1 MPTVPTYQDTQQHV
15 ALRPEYTEGFTVKAD
30 AEAFGS
36 AIGKG
41 MQGLATGMGT
51 LGEAVVEVEKLD
63 NDNAAKDAQT
73 KLNDWD
79 RDALYGKSGF
89 LTLTGRAAVEG
100 RAAFEKLAE
109 QKRAEFGKGLTPG
122 AARTYE
128 ETSRASMKTLLD
140 TTIRHTFDQR
150 KAWFA
155 ETSQKSIKSS
165 GENAVAVYS
174 DPAKVDAEIKKGVAE
189 IEHQGRMHGWSEE
202 KLDRERTRYVSDTM
216 KNVALRIADDSAIK
230 AEQYIIAAGD
240 RMLPADSTAIL
251 KSLQTAV
258 IDEKARQNTADII
271 AGLPPTY
278 TGAPDANGAASPV
291 APAGNADVGAG
302 GPQQTVNTGQTTAA
316 GARGNGLEMDGAGS
330 RTGAPRT
337 LGAQPSAGKTAALRP
352 AGNRST
358 APQTAGPQVSAAPRT
373 PPRQPSGPEDF
384 RTVAATLAFP
394 GKAKDDPALAGFVKN
409 AAGSTVDPSLRE
421 WLSDVTGALL
431 GIAGAPANLVGSAAA
446 DATRFRHFGLPTQT
460 PRPGDIVV
468 LGPQQKKGAGSNSSN
483 DKGRIG
489 FFRGYD
495 ADGNILVLGPDPR
508 RAGDTA
514 LTAHPAKEVVSFRTS
529 GTVDEKTTTLPNYN
543 PESLRRIEESLNSIA
558 DPGLR
563 AATEEQLS
571 GYMISQKK
579 ALDARRVQ
587 VQEWANNQVI
597 ADPTFDPTK
606 LPLDIQQAI
615 GPSGLLTLRDY
626 KEKVR
631 AYGQPLTD
639 TQTLYDLQTEFARDP
654 AAYSQID
661 LLEYRSKL
669 SDKDWEKV
677 TGWQQMAAT
686 DQRKARLESLDINTA
701 FELAKPQLEA
711 LGLLTQDGGY
721 ATSYSVPRRVAQF
734 RSALLDQ
741 MDEFK
746 DKNDGQNPTQ
756 SDIQKMIN
764 RLLFPIVISTP
775 GSFFSMGT
783 PAKTHGYLYQANSL
797 TDDQSYD
804 IDVQYQDIPRDLR
817 LAIEADLTKKNN
829 KKPSQDEIA
838 NEYELFMLNR

>member
-15 ALRPEYTEGFTVKAD
+15 PLRPEYTEGFTVQAD

-63 NDNAAKDAQT
+63 NANAAKDAQT
-73 KLNDWD
+73 KLNDWQ
-79 RDALYGKSGF
+79 REQLYGKSGF

-100 RAAFEKLAE
+100 RATFEKLAE

-128 ETSRASMKTLLD
+128 ETSRASMNTLLD
-140 TTIRHTFDQR
+140 STIRHTFDQR

-155 ETSQKSIKSS
+155 ETSANSIKSAS
-165 GENAVAVYS
+165 ANAVAVYS
-174 DPAKVDAEIKKGVAE
+174 DPAKVDAEIRKGVTE
-189 IEHQGRMHGWSEE
+189 IEHQGHMQGWSKE
-202 KLDRERTRYVSDTM
+202 KLDQERARYVSDTTR
-216 KNVALRIADDSAIK
+216 NVALRMANDSPIE
-230 AEQYIIAAGD
+230 AEQYVKDAGD
-240 RMLPADSTAIL
+240 RMLPADSTAVLI
-251 KSLQTAV
+251 SLEPAV
-258 IDEKARQNTADII
+258 QDEKARHNATDII
-271 AGLPPTY
+271 AGRLPTY
-278 TGAPDANGAASPV
+278 TGAPDAGAGPSPA
-291 APAGNADVGAG
+291 APAANADAVTGGRPQTG
-302 GPQQTVNTGQTTAA
+302 GPTQPSVA
-316 GARGNGLEMDGAGS
+316 GARTTGLETDGAGS
-330 RTGAPRT
+330 TTGRART
-337 LGAQPSAGKTAALRP
+337 LGARPSAGKTAALQT
-352 AGNRST
+352 AGNRT
-358 APQTAGPQVSAAPRT
+358 AVSPTTSPQSDTPQPK
-373 PPRQPSGPEDF
+373 PRQPSGPEDF

-394 GKAKDDPALAGFVKN
+394 GKAKDDLALAGFVKN
-409 AAGSTVDPSLRE
+409 AAGNTVDPSLRG

-431 GIAGAPANLVGSAAA
+431 GTAAAPTNLVGSAAA
-446 DATRFRHFGLPTQT
+446 DATSFRHFGLPTQT

-468 LGPQQKKGAGSNSSN
+468 LGPQQKKGAGSNN
-483 DKGRIG
+483 GTDKGQIG

-508 RAGDTA
+508 QTGDTA
-514 LTAHPAKEVVSFRTS
+514 LTAHAANEVVSFRTS
-529 GTVDEKTTTLPNYN
+529 GTVDEKTMTLPNYN
-543 PESLRRIEESLNSIA
+543 PEGLRRIEESLNSIT
-558 DPGLR
+558 DPALR
-563 AATEEQLS
+563 AATEAQLNA
-571 GYMISQKK
+571 YTVSQKK
-579 ALDARRVQ
+579 ALDAQRVQ

-606 LPLDIQQAI
+606 LPVHIQQAI

-631 AYGQPLTD
+631 AYGQPATD

-654 AAYSQID
+654 AAFSQID
-661 LLEYRSKL
+661 LLEYRPKL

-677 TGWQQMAAT
+677 TGWRQTALT
-686 DQRKARLESLDINTA
+686 DLRKARLESLDINTA

-711 LGLLTQDGGY
+711 LGLLTQDGGF
-721 ATSYSVPRRVAQF
+721 ATSYSVPRRVAEF

-741 MDEFK
+741 MDVFK

-764 RLLFPIVISTP
+764 RLLFPIVVSTP
-775 GSFFSMGT
+775 NSFFSGGT
-783 PAKTHGYLYQANSL
+783 PAKSSGYLYQVNSL

-804 IDVQYQDIPRDLR
+804 IAVQYEDIPRDLR
-817 LAIEADLTKKNN
+817 MEFEAELTKKNG
-829 KKPSQDEIA
+829 KKPTQDEVA

>member
-15 ALRPEYTEGFTVKAD
+15 ALRPEYTEGLTVQAD

-51 LGEAVVEVEKLD
+51 LGDAVVEVEKLD
-63 NDNAAKDAQT
+63 NANSAKDAQT
-73 KLNDWD
+73 KLNDWQ
-79 RDALYGKSGF
+79 RDGLYGKSGF

-128 ETSRASMKTLLD
+128 ETSRASMNTLLD
-140 TTIRHTFDQR
+140 STIRHTFDQR

-155 ETSQKSIKSS
+155 ETSANSIKSAS
-165 GENAVAVYS
+165 ANAVAVYN
-174 DPAKVDAEIKKGVAE
+174 DPAKVDAEIGKGVAE
-189 IEHQGRMHGWSEE
+189 IEHQGHMQGWTKER
-202 KLDRERTRYVSDTM
+202 LDQERARFVSDTT
-216 KNVALRIADDSAIK
+216 KNVALRMANDSAIK
-230 AEQYIIAAGD
+230 AEEYVKAAPGL
-240 RMLPADSTAIL
+240 LPATRTELL
-251 KSLQTAV
+251 KTFSPV
-258 IDEKARQNTADII
+258 VMDEKARHNSSDII
-271 AGLPPTY
+271 AGRLPTY
-278 TGAPDANGAASPV
+278 TGAPDA
-291 APAGNADVGAG
+291 
-302 GPQQTVNTGQTTAA
+302 
-316 GARGNGLEMDGAGS
+316 GAGS
-330 RTGAPRT
+330 SPAAPAASADAGTGGQPQTGSPETESADKGTGKVRT
-337 LGAQPSAGKTAALRP
+337 LGARPSAGKTAA
-352 AGNRST
+352 
-358 APQTAGPQVSAAPRT
+358 PQTARSQTTGPQVSAAQT

-394 GKAKDDPALAGFVKN
+394 GKAKDDLALAGFVKN
-409 AAGSTVDPSLRE
+409 AAGTTVDPSLRG

-431 GIAGAPANLVGSAAA
+431 GTAAAPANLVGSAAA
-446 DATRFRHFGLPTQT
+446 DATSFRHFGLPTQT

-468 LGPQQKKGAGSNSSN
+468 LGPAQRKVVGSSGGT

-495 ADGNILVLGPDPR
+495 ADGNVLVLGPDPK

-514 LTAHPAKEVVSFRTS
+514 LTAHAANEVVSFRTS

-543 PESLRRIEESLNSIA
+543 PEGLRRIEESLNSIT
-558 DPGLR
+558 DPALR
-563 AATEEQLS
+563 AATEAQLN
-571 GYMISQKK
+571 GYTVSLKK
-579 ALDARRVQ
+579 SLDAQRVQ

-597 ADPTFDPTK
+597 SDPTFDPTK
-606 LPLDIQQAI
+606 LPVHLRQAI
-615 GPSGLLTLRDY
+615 GPTGMGTLIDY

-631 AYGQPLTD
+631 AYGQPATD

-654 AAYSQID
+654 AAFSQID
-661 LLEYRSKL
+661 LLQYRPKL
-669 SDKDWEKV
+669 ADKDWEKV
-677 TGWQQMAAT
+677 TGWRQTALT
-686 DQRKARLESLDINTA
+686 DLRKARLESLDINTA
-701 FELAKPQLEA
+701 YELSKPQLET

-721 ATSYSVPRRVAQF
+721 ATSDTVPRRVAQF

-756 SDIQKMIN
+756 SDIQKMID

-775 GSFFSMGT
+775 DSFFSSAA
-783 PAKTHGYLYQANSL
+783 PSKSYGYLYQANSL

-804 IDVQYQDIPRDLR
+804 IAVQYEDVPRNLR
-817 LAIEADLTKKNN
+817 MEFDAELTKRNG
-829 KKPSQDEIA
+829 KKPTHDEIA
-838 NEYELFMLNR
+838 NAYELFMLNR